1 MNYKEKNL
9 MNKDNYLN
17 YDIST
22 LTKRDI
28 ENFKYNFDKIIINY
42 LNIFMKQVDS
52 STYNVNYL
60 KYIIT
65 KGIETFDHIIKLL
78 FLYTKNSTIS
88 FYYLEKSIY
97 YYIEFIEQMVQDK
110 NSFLKL
116 NTKDAIL
123 FLYKKT
129 IFEINQDKKEK
140 FKMID
145 QDKKVYDKIGDGIHK
160 ITTYYIEKIQNIES
174 CNKDF
179 FKEDFKTLLKEI
191 KHQK

>member
-1 MNYKEKNL
+1 MNYKERNL
-9 MNKDNYLN
+9 MNKDNYLT

-22 LTKRDI
+22 LTKKDI
-28 ENFKYNFDKIIINY
+28 ENFKYNFDKIIISY

-65 KGIETFDHIIKLL
+65 KGIETFAHIIKFL
-78 FLYTKNSTIS
+78 FLYTKNSSIS
-88 FYYLEKSIY
+88 FFYLEKSIY

-145 QDKKVYDKIGDGIHK
+145 QDKKIYDKIGDGICK
-160 ITTYYIEKIQNIES
+160 ITTYYVEKIQNIES
-174 CNKDF
+174 TSRDN
-179 FKEDFKTLLKEI
+179 FKEEFKTIIKGI

>member
-1 MNYKEKNL
+1 
-9 MNKDNYLN
+9 
-17 YDIST
+17 
-22 LTKRDI
+22 
-28 ENFKYNFDKIIINY
+28 
-42 LNIFMKQVDS
+42 MKQVDS
-52 STYNVNYL
+52 STYNANYL

-65 KGIETFDHIIKLL
+65 KGIETFSHIIKFL
-78 FLYTKNSTIS
+78 FLYTKNSSIS
-88 FYYLEKSIY
+88 FFYLEKSIY

-145 QDKKVYDKIGDGIHK
+145 QDKKVYDKIGDGISK

-174 CNKDF
+174 TSRDT
-179 FKEDFKTLLKEI
+179 FKEEFKAIIKEI